1 MIVFQYDIG
10 TTLIYGDKRT
20 KDSNKTPS
28 DDKMV
33 QKFVFLS
40 SILHIVVIKL
50 VYRISWTP
58 IDLLLFYGNTRGAET
73 SARSKIKITGHPIKL
88 ATEYGDQCPHSS
100 LLVNTIDRC
109 PRDMG
114 EIWRRVRRSSMRS
127 PGALIK
133 SSALL
138 ITH

>member
-1 MIVFQYDIG
+1 MVIREEQRLRRVP
-10 TTLIYGDKRT
+10 
-20 KDSNKTPS
+20 KDY
-28 DDKMV
+28 V
-33 QKFVFLS
+33 
-40 SILHIVVIKL
+40 
-50 VYRISWTP
+50 
-58 IDLLLFYGNTRGAET
+58 
-73 SARSKIKITGHPIKL
+73 HPIKL

-100 LLVNTIDRC
+100 LLINTIDRC

-114 EIWRRVRRSSMRS
+114 EIWRRVRRLSMRS